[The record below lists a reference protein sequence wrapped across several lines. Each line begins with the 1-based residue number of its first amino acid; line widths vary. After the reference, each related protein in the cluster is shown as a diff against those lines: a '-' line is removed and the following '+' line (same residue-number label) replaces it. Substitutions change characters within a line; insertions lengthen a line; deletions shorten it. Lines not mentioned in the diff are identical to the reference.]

1 MKLRVSGTQ
10 TTKQKFSSTLRG
22 WLPILQANLDTLVQ
36 TLEPFVQENP
46 FISVKSG
53 SETPDKR
60 FEKKSFFSEVAKA
73 SVSDTIEALTLDKK
87 SLFQTLHEQINPP
100 LFPTEKSQRIAYEII
115 ENINSEGYFE
125 AASLVEIAKKL
136 VVSTEEVEKI
146 RQRFAYLDPLGI
158 GALDIKETFL
168 FQLQDLSLEDTLYA
182 MVEKLII
189 NFEAIESFSKEPLFH
204 EALSVIKRFR
214 NPPAID
220 FLEDEKEVIPD
231 IFIYDLAGAIEVR
244 LNDSYYPEVILD
256 TEGLDE
262 NHSFVSQKIK
272 DAKDLI
278 DALEMRKATLYKIGL
293 MIVEYQYDFFFG
305 KAIKPMKLKDLADDL
320 GRNPSTISRAIAGK
334 YLSCSRGVIP
344 LKQFFATAV
353 EEDISNSAIKEY
365 MLELVKNESKI
376 KPLSDIKLLEL
387 IEKKFN
393 IKMVRRTIT
402 KYRQQFNIASSS
414 ERKKLYTLKF

>member
-1 MKLRVSGTQ
+1 MKLRVTSTQ

-22 WLPILQANLDTLVQ
+22 WLPILQANLDTLVE

-53 SETPDKR
+53 SEIPDKK
-60 FEKKSFFSEVAKA
+60 FEKKPFFSEISKH
-73 SVSDTIEALTLDKK
+73 SVSETIEALTVDKK

-100 LFPTEKSQRIAYEII
+100 LFPTNKSQKIAYEII
-115 ENINSEGYFE
+115 EHINAEGYFE
-125 AASLVEIAKKL
+125 SSALQDVADALSISV
-136 VVSTEEVEKI
+136 EEVDKI
-146 RQRFAYLDPLGI
+146 RQRFAYLEPLGI
-158 GALDIKETFL
+158 AALDLKEAFL
-168 FQLQDLSLEDTLYA
+168 FQLQDLSLEDELYHLVETLIL
-182 MVEKLII
+182 E
-189 NFEAIESFSKEPLFH
+189 FDTIESFNKEPRFH
-204 EALSVIKRFR
+204 EALSIIKRFR

-220 FLEDEKEVIPD
+220 FLEDEKEIIPD
-231 IFIYDLAGAIEVR
+231 IFIYNSGGIIEVK
-244 LNDSYYPEVILD
+244 LNDAYYPEVLID

-262 NHSFVSQKIK
+262 NLSFVSQKLK

-334 YLSCSRGVIP
+334 YLSCNRGVIP

-365 MLELVKNESKI
+365 MLSLVKNENKQ
-376 KPLSDIKLLEL
+376 KPLSDLKLLEL
-387 IEKKFN
+387 IEKQFN
-393 IKMVRRTIT
+393 VKMVRRTIT
-402 KYRQQFNIASSS
+402 KYRQQFNIASST
-414 ERKKLYTLKF
+414 ERK